1 MIYPD
6 TACWDNECD
15 IDSEGFNTN
24 TVFMPTVIKNIIDRV
39 TGDASSSGDHS
50 SEEDE
55 RPPRPE
61 GDDRPRRPRRT
72 DEERPPRMGS
82 NGLAQIEV
90 SEAVMAKLFA
100 DFAQI
105 QDPTSV
111 DDMITLAQTE
121 RRVYT
126 NSDGSLHC

>member
-6 TACWDNECD
+6 TACWDNEGD
-15 IDSEGFNTN
+15 IDAEGFNTN
-24 TVFMPTVIKNIIDRV
+24 TGFMPTAIKNIIDRV
-39 TGDASSSGDHS
+39 TGDASSSGGDS
-50 SEEDE
+50 SGDDE

-61 GDDRPRRPRRT
+61 DDDRPRRPRRT

-90 SEAVMAKLFA
+90 SEAVMEKLFA

-105 QDPTSV
+105 QDPT
-111 DDMITLAQTE
+111 TLAQTE
-121 RRVYT
+121 YSWYT
-126 NSDGSLHC
+126 NSDGSIHC